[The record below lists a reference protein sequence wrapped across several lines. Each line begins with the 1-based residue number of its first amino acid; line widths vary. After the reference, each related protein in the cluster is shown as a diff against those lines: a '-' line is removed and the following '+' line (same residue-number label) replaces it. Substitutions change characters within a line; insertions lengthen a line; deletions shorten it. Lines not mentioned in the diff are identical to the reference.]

1 MLLCC
6 IDKRTN
12 HYSKEAYGV
21 RGFSSAFTTT
31 TTTTAKRVETETSSV
46 IPLFHTR
53 EKSHFLAAAR
63 NGRIYFDVCCHGKL
77 YENQVLELDNEWKE
91 SMEEQYPASIQK
103 YIGTIPHPNNYL
115 PTMTTSQ
122 PQLLHAN
129 YVCHTCKRY

>member
-46 IPLFHTR
+46 IPLFHHAETTPFDFRPHNLKNIKCFFDGQTWNNDNMVKSLLTFLNERLTR
-53 EKSHFLAAAR
+53 FTFRPFLRHLFVCDRRSMLLKVWGAR
-63 NGRIYFDVCCHGKL
+63 ERLAVTG
-77 YENQVLELDNEWKE
+77 
-91 SMEEQYPASIQK
+91 
-103 YIGTIPHPNNYL
+103 
-115 PTMTTSQ
+115 
-122 PQLLHAN
+122 
-129 YVCHTCKRY
+129 